1 MKIAMMGAGGVGGFY
16 GARLQQ
22 AGHEVTFIARGAHAA
37 AMRTGGLRV
46 QSALGDLHLPQ
57 VSVATDPRE
66 VGPVDL
72 VVMAVKLWDTEAAAE
87 AIKPMIGA
95 HTVVVSLQNGVDK
108 DETLATVVGRDH
120 VLGGVTYILANLSEP
135 GIVVHSGRLQRVWIG
150 ELDGGVS
157 DRVERVVA
165 AFVASGIEAAG
176 STEIRR
182 ATWEKFVFLAANSA
196 VTAVTRQTVGAVR
209 THPATR
215 ALLADAMREVVA
227 LARAEGV
234 AITEDF
240 VEERLRFV
248 DTLPDGGRASMAQD
262 LLRGGR
268 LELDWLS
275 GAVVR
280 RAERLGLASPVHRA
294 LYAALV
300 LYKDGAPPRNRCQAN
315 LRTSAGDR
323 PPIRGFNVSRH
334 EIVVSPFTETFAPRE
349 RASS

>member
-1 MKIAMMGAGGVGGFY
+1 MMGAGGVGGYY
-16 GARLQQ
+16 GARLHQ

-37 AMRTGGLRV
+37 AMRTGGLKI
-46 QSALGDLHLPQ
+46 QSELGNLHLSP

-87 AIKPMIGA
+87 AIQPMIGA
-95 HTVVVSLQNGVDK
+95 DTVVVSLQNGVDK
-108 DETLATVVGRDH
+108 DETLAAVVGREQ

-135 GIVVHSGRLQRVWIG
+135 GVVVHSGRLQRVWIG
-150 ELDGGVS
+150 ELEGGGS

-165 AFVASGIEAAG
+165 AFVAAGIEAEA
-176 STEIRR
+176 SADIRR

-196 VTAVTRQTVGAVR
+196 VTAVTRKTVGAIR

-215 ALLADAMREVVA
+215 ALLADAMGEVVS
-227 LARAEGV
+227 LARGEGV
-234 AITEDF
+234 AIEEDF

-268 LELDWLS
+268 MELDWLS

-280 RAERLGLASPVHRA
+280 RAERLGLATPVHRA

-300 LYKDGAPPRNRCQAN
+300 LDRDGTPAGGEAPARN
-315 LRTSAGDR
+315 
-323 PPIRGFNVSRH
+323 P
-334 EIVVSPFTETFAPRE
+334 
-349 RASS
+349 

>member
-1 MKIAMMGAGGVGGFY
+1 MEREDGTVVQSRHAQTKAGNEPMKIAMMGAGGVGGFY
-16 GARLQQ
+16 GARLHQ
-22 AGHEVTFIARGAHAA
+22 AGHEVTFIARGAHAT

-46 QSALGDLHLPQ
+46 QSALGDLHLPS
-57 VSVATDPRE
+57 VNVATDPRE

-72 VVMAVKLWDTEAAAE
+72 VVMAVKLWDTDAAVE

-95 HTVVVSLQNGVDK
+95 QTVVVSLQNGVDK
-108 DETLATVVGRDH
+108 DDTLAAVVGRDH

-135 GIVVHSGRLQRVWIG
+135 GVVVHSGRLQRVWIG

-157 DRVERVVA
+157 DRVQRVVA
-165 AFVASGIEAAG
+165 AFVASGIEAEA
-176 STEIRR
+176 SADIRR
-182 ATWEKFVFLAANSA
+182 ATWEKFAFLAANSA
-196 VTAVTRQTVGAVR
+196 VTAVTRQSVGAVR

-215 ALLADAMREVVA
+215 ALLADAMHEVAA
-227 LARAEGV
+227 LAQAEGV
-234 AITEDF
+234 AVAADF

-280 RAERLGLASPVHRA
+280 RAERLGLATPVHRA

-300 LYKDGAPPRNRCQAN
+300 LYKDGPPTGGLAPERN
-315 LRTSAGDR
+315 
-323 PPIRGFNVSRH
+323 P
-334 EIVVSPFTETFAPRE
+334 
-349 RASS
+349 